1 MKWIIPGLLNSFNL
15 ICKLH
20 ASLIPF
26 ADWRLNWMQ
35 ASKHKHVIIT
45 VNFMNS
51 ETKLNVEL
59 RLSWICWIEF
69 KLRVFWRIESIWIN
83 LQQQIHKPQ
92 FIHSS
97 QDNSNAAQSINS
109 FAVCCLFELVSRA
122 KTETNSIQTGNEL
135 MIAAWN

>member
-69 KLRVFWRIESIWIN
+69 KLRGFWRIESIWIN

-109 FAVCCLFELVSRA
+109 FAVH
-122 KTETNSIQTGNEL
+122 SIKLKKSALIYEIDWFDGNEL